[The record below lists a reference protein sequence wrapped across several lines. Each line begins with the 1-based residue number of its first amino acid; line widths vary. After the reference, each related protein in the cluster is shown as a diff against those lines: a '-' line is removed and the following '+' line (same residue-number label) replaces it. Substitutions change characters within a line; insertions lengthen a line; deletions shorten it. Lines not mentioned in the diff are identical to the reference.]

1 MQLRRLE
8 FKMPQVRSGSDWAK
22 AVSATIKQ
30 EFGVTIE
37 TMIAIMPDIPNY
49 KKEILGPYSCGIEP
63 RDEYYERKVT
73 VSETKRCEETKA
85 AIQRYMDELKRI
97 EAGEPIVEQYY
108 GCEKDA

>member
-1 MQLRRLE
+1 MTLGCRN
-8 FKMPQVRSGSDWAK
+8 
-22 AVSATIKQ
+22 ATITA
-30 EFGVTIE
+30 V
-37 TMIAIMPDIPNY
+37 MPDIPNF
-49 KKEILGPYSCGIEP
+49 KKAIIGPYSFGIEP
-63 RDEYYERKVT
+63 YHDQEYVRKII